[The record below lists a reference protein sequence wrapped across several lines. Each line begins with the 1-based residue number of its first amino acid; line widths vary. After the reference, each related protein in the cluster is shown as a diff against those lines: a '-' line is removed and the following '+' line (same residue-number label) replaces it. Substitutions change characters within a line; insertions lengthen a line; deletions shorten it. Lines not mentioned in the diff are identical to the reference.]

1 MNATDIYEAMKQ
13 GILICDAQA
22 RILYFNASYADF
34 IGEKLVDVKGKNIR
48 DIRPGAV
55 VPEVIASGQP
65 RQSLHRIEHGQEYFV
80 DIYPV
85 RKEGRV
91 AGTVSIVMSL
101 EDAKYFKDTLE
112 NIERER
118 QTLQARLSLTNGTRY
133 TFDSIIGDSE
143 ALLEAVQMAKRIAAH
158 DTNVLL
164 QGESGCGK
172 ELFAQAIHNAG
183 GRKQEP
189 FVAINCAAISK
200 TMLESE
206 LFGYEDGAFT
216 GAKKGGKPGLFETA
230 GKGTLF
236 LDEISEMDFELQAK
250 LLRVLQEKKFRR
262 IGGTKEQISEVRV
275 ISACNVDLLQYIEE
289 KKFRR
294 DLYYRIAAIPVH
306 IPPLRSRGRDI
317 LLLAEHFLQEVRIQ
331 HKRKYVLTEEVIG
344 VFQQY
349 AWPGNIRELRN
360 TIDYAAMMAVDENIT
375 AECLPPI
382 IPRGQ
387 QQERTLAEKVR
398 EFEKK
403 EIRKVIQQYGEDTAS
418 KKKAAAML
426 GISLSSLY
434 AKLSE

>member
-1 MNATDIYEAMKQ
+1 MNAIDIYEAIKQ
-13 GILICDAQA
+13 GVLICDKQA
-22 RILYFNASYADF
+22 KILYFNASYATF
-34 IGEKLVDVKGKNIR
+34 IGEKLEDVKGKNIR

-55 VPEVIASGQP
+55 VPEVIRSGQP
-65 RQSLHRIEHGQEYFV
+65 RQSLYRIENGQEYFV

-85 RKEGRV
+85 LKDGRV
-91 AGTVSIVMSL
+91 AGTVSIVMPL

-112 NIERER
+112 SIERER
-118 QTLQARLSLTNGTRY
+118 QTLQARLSLTNGTSY

-143 ALLEAVQMAKRIAAH
+143 ALLEALQMARRVAVH
-158 DTNVLL
+158 NTNILI

-183 GRKQEP
+183 NRRQEP

-250 LLRVLQEKKFRR
+250 LLRVLQEKRFRR
-262 IGGTKEQISEVRV
+262 IGGTKELISEVRV

-294 DLYYRIAAIPVH
+294 DLFYRIAAVPVH
-306 IPPLRSRGRDI
+306 IPPLRNRGRDV
-317 LLLAEHFLQEVRIQ
+317 LLLAEHFLQIVRIQ
-331 HKRKYVLTEEVIG
+331 HKCKYFLTDEV
-344 VFQQY
+344 VSALQQY
-349 AWPGNIRELRN
+349 SWPGNIRELRN
-360 TIDYAAMMAVDENIT
+360 TIEYAAMMASDERIT
-375 AECLPPI
+375 EECLPPI
-382 IPRGQ
+382 IQRGR
-387 QQERTLAEKVR
+387 QQEKTLAEKVR
-398 EFEKK
+398 AFEKQ
-403 EIRKVIQQYGEDTAS
+403 EIRNVIQQYGDDTAS
-418 KKKAAAML
+418 KKKAAAAL